1 MEQVLLTSAYLGPL
15 NYYGKMLMADE
26 VLIEQH
32 DSYHKQTWRN
42 RCRIMAANGP
52 LDLSVPVVKKSG
64 QKMLMKEVKID
75 YSTRWQANHWR
86 SLLAAYA
93 SSPFFEFYEEDFRPF
108 YEKKWAYLM
117 DYNQDL
123 NDCVCNLLE
132 FSVSVRFSDSF
143 AAVNDAPGDFRFSL
157 SPKIAHESDLH
168 FRSVEYHQIFEE
180 KHGFVPNL
188 SIVDLLFNTGPEANL
203 VLDKSVKPNGQV

>member
-15 NYYGKMLMADE
+15 NYYGKMLMADQ
-26 VLIEQH
+26 VLIEQY

-64 QKMLMKEVKID
+64 QKMLMKEVEID

-93 SSPFFEFYEEDFRPF
+93 SSPFFEFYEDDFRPF
-108 YEKKWAYLM
+108 YEKKWSFLI
-117 DYNQDL
+117 DFNQEI
-123 NDCVCNLLE
+123 NACVCNLLE
-132 FSVSVRFSDSF
+132 LPVPLGLSDSF
-143 AAVNDAPGDFRFSL
+143 VVPEERPGDFRFNI
-157 SPKIAHESDLH
+157 SPKSSHEADPL
-168 FRSVEYHQIFEE
+168 FQPVEYYQIFDE
-180 KHGFVPNL
+180 KYGFVPNM
-188 SIVDLLFNTGPEANL
+188 SIVDLLFNTGPEALL
-203 VLDKSVKPNGQV
+203 VLEESVKANG